1 MTKKNKIEIL
11 VILVLTIA
19 ITYTV
24 FHTLVFIT
32 FIPTESMLPTL
43 QVNETCIFVR
53 SFQTSDITAGDIVLF
68 EHDGTNLVKRIIACP
83 GDTVLIKDGAVYING
98 EKQSEPYITGL
109 TTASVSTFEVPKGC
123 YFVMGDN
130 REHSYDSRA
139 WEDSYLEGKD
149 IKGILKFSM

>member
-1 MTKKNKIEIL
+1 MTKKNKIEVLI
-11 VILVLTIA
+11 ILVLTVA

-53 SFQTSDITAGDIVLF
+53 SLQTKDITVGDIVLF
-68 EHDGTNLVKRIIACP
+68 ERDGSNMVKRIIAEP
-83 GDTVLIKDGAVYING
+83 GDTVLIKDGSVFVNG
-98 EKQSEPYITGL
+98 EKQSEPYVTGQ
-109 TTASVSTFEVPKGC
+109 TISSVSTFEVPKDC

-149 IKGILKFSM
+149 IKGILRFSM